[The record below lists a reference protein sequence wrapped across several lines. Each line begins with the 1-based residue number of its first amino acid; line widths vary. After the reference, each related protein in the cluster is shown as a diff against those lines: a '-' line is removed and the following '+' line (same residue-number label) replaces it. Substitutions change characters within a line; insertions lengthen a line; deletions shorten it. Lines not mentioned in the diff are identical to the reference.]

1 MTRTVEPQK
10 TMTDGTA
17 PGVGDRD
24 AIPSDRY
31 FTDHPVESRGT
42 TVLRHY
48 RFHTRDPEAARRFL
62 EDAYKP
68 GWRIDGL
75 APDAAVTQRR
85 CDTGLITVDEV
96 RIEGRASCDIRAT
109 DRVVVIRPLAGSMTV
124 DSEPP
129 ERLDDPLL
137 VADGLPCVL
146 QTNAVRLAVVCI
158 DVNLLRNVARK
169 RNAPLPQ
176 QIEFLSSRP
185 QSPSAVR
192 AWDQAAE
199 YVGATFACEKTAQ
212 RPLIVAAVAEL
223 LVAATLECFP
233 SNLTGGEELLHDAGR
248 PAAFKGAVSFI
259 DQHAGPGIGI
269 NDVAAAVGLTPRAV
283 QYLFRQQLTPLRPST
298 YVASGYTALIGTWW
312 TAAVPKRPWAKSHNV
327 GASPTPAASPC
338 STAKR
343 SARARTTHSNIEIA
357 TARRLIAPSRRL
369 GEEMRSRCAGP
380 HLLPRRRDDQKRGSR

>member
-1 MTRTVEPQK
+1 MQSFQFVKGVRVPSTCQQMGVGIKRSAAKAVQPENTMTRTVEPQK

-75 APDAAVTQRR
+75 APEAAVTQRR

-283 QYLFRQQLTPLRPST
+283 QYLFRQQLNTTPTEYLRRVRLHRAHRDLVDSSRSEAT
-298 YVASGYTALIGTWW
+298 
-312 TAAVPKRPWAKSHNV
+312 V
-327 GASPTPAASPC
+327 G
-338 STAKR
+338 
-343 SARARTTHSNIEIA
+343 EIA
-357 TARRLIAPSRRL
+357 QRWGFAHTGRFALLYRQAF
-369 GEEMRSRCAGP
+369 GESP
-380 HLLPRRRDDQKRGSR
+380 HHTLKH